1 MQKTQIC
8 TWFFRHS
15 LPRWLFGC
23 LLLCQDGRKPLCD
36 DVWKLL
42 LTPFKKMNFCFF
54 AEPKGQK
61 PPLLSPKPNPDL
73 LVKRFQFNKPA
84 SKKGGYPES
93 DTTSVTSASSNASS
107 PAIDRSTS
115 LVRKLSAEF
124 DSKVEVKSNGKKISS
139 TQPQQPQ
146 SLTSLEKNLFP
157 SLEPTESQKVEEEFD
172 KITDESKLDSLLK
185 DESKMDSM
193 INDNKKTEDLEVDEF
208 QDEIQF
214 DPTISSGQLGFGDF
228 RNTPIKLTEGRSESV
243 QPIPEQPPL
252 PPPTSQ
258 PPEPPKS
265 LPIAS
270 PNDSIEPMTPTEA
283 ENLLSQKLEE
293 KRSIVLSDEQAE
305 EVTALL
311 TPEKEL
317 PPLPVGV
324 ASTPDDALAK
334 LDSLVYNN
342 KAQEEETVDPKM
354 SKVESAKETYYD
366 EENRVHYFSDGH
378 YWLEIAKIDASSA
391 LEELPENCYKPPRR
405 LRFSEGPVRLY
416 STHAVEDYDRRND
429 EVDPVSA
436 SAEYELEKRVEKM
449 DTFPV
454 DLKKG
459 PDGLGLSIIGMGVGA
474 DSGIEKL
481 GIFVKTITPGG
492 SAEKD
497 NRIHVNDQIIEVDGN
512 SLVGVTQSYAAS
524 VLRNTS
530 GVVNFVIGRDKDPE
544 NSEVAQLIRQSLQVY
559 IFRILLLKRAA
570 VKICFPLIK
579 SLHKMRLR
587 MTMMMTLKLMKTMNL
602 G

>member
-1 MQKTQIC
+1 
-8 TWFFRHS
+8 
-15 LPRWLFGC
+15 
-23 LLLCQDGRKPLCD
+23 
-36 DVWKLL
+36 
-42 LTPFKKMNFCFF
+42 MNFCFF
-54 AEPKGQK
+54 SEPKGQK

-270 PNDSIEPMTPTEA
+270 SPNDSIEPMTPTEA

-317 PPLPVGV
+317 PPLPVG

-559 IFRILLLKRAA
+559 IFRILLLKRA

>member
-1 MQKTQIC
+1 
-8 TWFFRHS
+8 
-15 LPRWLFGC
+15 
-23 LLLCQDGRKPLCD
+23 
-36 DVWKLL
+36 
-42 LTPFKKMNFCFF
+42 MNMCFF
-54 AEPKGQK
+54 SEPKGQK

-73 LVKRFQFNKPA
+73 LVKRFQFNKIPA